1 MTPLGAV
8 ALGLVLALLD
18 LRISGFDLLPDVVGW
33 VVAVNG
39 LSRLSR
45 LDGRFGPAL
54 RWALLTAVL
63 SLADVVRTQVTTTTD
78 TMTTT
83 SDAAPAGLHG
93 WLVTAYGLAGVVV
106 VVLLSLALRDRARLV
121 GDGSLAG
128 RFTTFAYLHAGLGV
142 VAVAGSVLAL
152 LTTDDGS
159 IEATGGLAA
168 LTLVVVVAALAVQ
181 VCFLLALRGARERP
195 WLREPTPPVQEH
207 LRG

>member
-1 MTPLGAV
+1 MTPVGAV

-18 LRISGFDLLPDVVGW
+18 LRIYGFDVLPDVVGW
-33 VVAVNG
+33 LVAVRG
-39 LSRLSR
+39 LSRLTT

-63 SLADVVRTQVTTTTD
+63 SLADLVRAQVTTTTD
-78 TMTTT
+78 TMTAT

-106 VVLLSLALRDRARLV
+106 VVLLSLALRDRARIV
-121 GDGSLAG
+121 GDLSPAG
-128 RFTTFAYLHAGLGV
+128 RFTTFACLHAGLGV
-142 VAVAGSVLAL
+142 VLLAGGVLAL
-152 LTTDDGS
+152 LSTDDGS

-181 VCFLLALRGARERP
+181 VFFVLALRGVRERP
-195 WLREPTPPVQEH
+195 WLQEPAPPVQER
-207 LRG
+207 LPG